1 MAKKVIESVQDEKDA
16 KMYEFA
22 FHLVPKMTEDEALK
36 SFTDIK
42 KLVEASGATIKNE
55 SSPALLNLAYQMEL
69 TVDAVKSKYN
79 LAYFAWIILEANGT
93 QVLLFTKEMKE
104 RTDILRHLLI
114 TTKNDSPI
122 TSQAVAQAL
131 SDEEEIDENTE
142 GNQESEESKDD
153 TKESEEKATE
163 SKEEVKEESEVVVN
177 KESTQKADTKEVDDA
192 IDKLTE

>member
-1 MAKKVIESVQDEKDA
+1 MVICASVAKKIIESVQEEKDA

-42 KLVEASGATIKNE
+42 KLVEASGATITNE

-93 QVLLFTKEMKE
+93 QVLKITEEIKD

-122 TSQAVAQAL
+122 TSQAVAQEL
-131 SDEEEIDENTE
+131 SDEKEEEDEEVN
-142 GNQESEESKDD
+142 SED
-153 TKESEEKATE
+153 
-163 SKEEVKEESEVVVN
+163 SKEETEKVPESESDEN
-177 KESTQKADTKEVDDA
+177 KSDSKEDDKKVDEA
-192 IDKLTE
+192 IDKLVE